1 MQRLWN
7 TVETFE
13 QDQFTVEISW
23 CYEDL
28 PLSAVFETPEEIAE
42 HQLRCENYTDTHYVA
57 RVRAMYD
64 DVEMGS
70 DYLGSCYAYD
80 CDPAE
85 DIRNGIGGYREQ
97 MIDAAMEEARGV
109 AVQMLDRLKADFLQ

>member
-13 QDQFTVEISW
+13 QDQFTVEIAW

-28 PLSAVFETPEEIAE
+28 PLSEVFETPEEIAE
-42 HQLRCENYTDTHYVA
+42 HAERCLNYTDTHYVA
-57 RVRAMYD
+57 RVLVLYD
-64 DVEMGS
+64 GKEMGS

-85 DIRNGIGGYREQ
+85 DIRNGLGGYREQ
-97 MIDAAMEEARGV
+97 MIDDAMEEARGV